1 MNPYGDIVTSDETFE
16 ADFKSIREEEMKNN
30 QKVKKVKKVKIPEFE
45 MESETEEEIIE
56 SSSDEEPTSSI
67 QPGRSNDLFPKS
79 PVKVECY
86 LRNAGKQ
93 CLLLSLKVIYW
104 ACGVQLSNLV
114 IPQERK
120 VLCI

>member
-86 LRNAGKQ
+86 LREYWEAMSPPVPESD
-93 CLLLSLKVIYW
+93 LLGMWCAAI
-104 ACGVQLSNLV
+104 
-114 IPQERK
+114 
-120 VLCI
+120 